1 MPKAIYKI
9 AFVERGKEGM
19 WRKFWNTPGAL
30 STNAQAGNRDGSL
43 GRSDIVEA
51 KNLEEAMAIVQGR
64 HANCTVMA
72 EGSAR
77 IEA

>member
-1 MPKAIYKI
+1 MPKAKI

-19 WRKFWNTPGAL
+19 WRKFWNTPDAL

-51 KNLEEAMAIVQGR
+51 KNLEEAMAIVQRR